1 MATGNSLFIAQFII
15 SYWQSF
21 PTCVQKIKINKGI
34 CGQEHLCLTHDM
46 HLSGRST

>member
-1 MATGNSLFIAQFII
+1 MATGNSLFLAQFII

-34 CGQEHLCLTHDM
+34 MWSKTFM
-46 HLSGRST
+46 FMFNT